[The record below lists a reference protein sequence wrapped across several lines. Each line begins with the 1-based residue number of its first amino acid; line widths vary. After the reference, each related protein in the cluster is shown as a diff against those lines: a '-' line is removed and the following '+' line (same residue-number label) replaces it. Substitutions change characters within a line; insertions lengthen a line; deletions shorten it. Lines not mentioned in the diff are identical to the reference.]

1 MVLDVLLGKAAVV
14 GLCGGDVEGNP
25 QVGAGVG
32 GSTRLGTGVDGL
44 ELPEGFGTEFCLSG
58 SVLAEM
64 GTDEHQRQEMCGRG
78 LAFDLMTTIA
88 VEAVE
93 HVGILGVDGLILH
106 SFDAVGEDGEQMVLC
121 VLDEVGPDGI
131 RSIIVQDGYL
141 MAPDIGQQDINGPV
155 DEWYGEFEGDLS
167 MGPPHM
173 GDGGFLTGEG
183 TVLDAYPVI
192 GLDAA
197 DGRYQTEVA
206 PVVGAR
212 TDEGLHHDIWHRGR
226 MSFYIKVET

>member
-1 MVLDVLLGKAAVV
+1 
-14 GLCGGDVEGNP
+14 
-25 QVGAGVG
+25 
-32 GSTRLGTGVDGL
+32 
-44 ELPEGFGTEFCLSG
+44 
-58 SVLAEM
+58 
-64 GTDEHQRQEMCGRG
+64 
-78 LAFDLMTTIA
+78 
-88 VEAVE
+88 
-93 HVGILGVDGLILH
+93 
-106 SFDAVGEDGEQMVLC
+106 MVLC

-197 DGRYQTEVA
+197 DGRYQTEVT

-226 MSFYIKVET
+226 MSFYIKVETQVDGEDIVLMVDEGTEVTVSSAQEDEVLEDTKDRLFIIVFLLTRAWRAFTQEVIGVEGCNDRQVR